1 MGLWKI
7 FDQFAG
13 SGVEDLEVDLDARVL
28 EDGAHRSDPLL
39 EHCIELM
46 QVHPILVFGARDEL
60 DVLDDVADLFCS
72 RGEQGVLLEG
82 VGMGMS
88 TVHRVRIPAGAFG

>member
-13 SGVEDLEVDLDARVL
+13 SAVEDFEVGLDARVF
-28 EDGAHRSDPLL
+28 EYGAHRSDPLL
-39 EHCIELM
+39 EDGIELM

-60 DVLDDVADLFCS
+60 DVLDDVADLFCF

-88 TVHRVRIPAGAFG
+88 TVH